1 MPQHPLYD
9 FAFVPNVDQRIAE
22 LATLAQEDDWSY
34 RHAQSA
40 KPHPILYSYL
50 HYTFA
55 RIEAETKIA
64 YSTGNAKACFNTGLV
79 TPNQE
84 EIFALFVPNANTNQQ
99 PWCLHGFRRES
110 ERELTDFGRL
120 PELASYFSDPAE
132 LLYDTR
138 LPLRKNVDHIIDNNK
153 DRFPEPFRS
162 MQDNY
167 QLRIALDGA
176 IAHAS
181 RRIERNYRT
190 AVPQFYQGRIQ
201 LLLPMCMTNR
211 TRADLALVVYR
222 QNDVYLASTCLTLDM
237 AYNNARLL
245 ARPDS
250 DWLEP

>member
-1 MPQHPLYD
+1 
-9 FAFVPNVDQRIAE
+9 
-22 LATLAQEDDWSY
+22 
-34 RHAQSA
+34 
-40 KPHPILYSYL
+40 
-50 HYTFA
+50 
-55 RIEAETKIA
+55 
-64 YSTGNAKACFNTGLV
+64 
-79 TPNQE
+79 
-84 EIFALFVPNANTNQQ
+84 
-99 PWCLHGFRRES
+99 LHGFRRES

-138 LPLRKNVDHIIDNNK
+138 LPLRKNVDHIIDDNK

-211 TRADLALVVYR
+211 TRADLALVVTAR
-222 QNDVYLASTCLTLDM
+222 TMSILHPHALRLIWPITTLGFWHDQILTGLNHEEAEGNCEITCFT
-237 AYNNARLL
+237 RESV
-245 ARPDS
+245 RPVWAGVGLPHFGGKGFCGLS
-250 DWLEP
+250 VRTMTRIAM